1 MDVGLIDDM
10 NSEGQASTGEC
21 GHVFTPR
28 IVPKE
33 GVVYMGQGIRHARTC
48 PPCKAPSRRNPFL
61 GGIDLLDSRP
71 SFPVHTVLVLGHAP
85 GYNPGLLWG
94 RRLPRRTY
102 ILVRMALA
110 RRIRP
115 GTGSGQPLAQRTHI
129 LVRMAWV
136 RGPRSGI
143 YPGIRSGQAI
153 LQRTPVLVRTVPGTT
168 RTCQGQT
175 SSSSGVALPLLPGL
189 LPDSRRHRL
198 FLEIPP
204 MPGPRGGPGPQRR
217 RDSSARLISFS
228 ASFTVH
234 QPS

>member
-1 MDVGLIDDM
+1 MRSLFDLRMMQATQRFDVVDICTSSGAHHGHPRQAMNRGCHVIVDEPMAMDVGLIDDM

-85 GYNPGLLWG
+85 GYNPGLLRG

-110 RRIRP
+110 RGIRP

-168 RTCQGQT
+168 RTC
-175 SSSSGVALPLLPGL
+175 
-189 LPDSRRHRL
+189 
-198 FLEIPP
+198 
-204 MPGPRGGPGPQRR
+204 
-217 RDSSARLISFS
+217 
-228 ASFTVH
+228 
-234 QPS
+234 